1 MKLKDMIKVIIQVSD
16 ELGYR
21 YSEDTTQ
28 SKTRIVLEDGNQRY
42 IVTPIKDLNT
52 ISIACSI
59 FNIGDDIDETDRAD
73 MVNQFNLT
81 LDCGTM
87 VLLPDL
93 DIENQFEMILVKEV
107 YAISSSHLRKILSE
121 VFNLMSKTKSFYMN
135 ALVQAMSCKG

>member
-1 MKLKDMIKVIIQVSD
+1 MKLKDMVNVIIQVSD
-16 ELGYR
+16 KLGYR

-28 SKTRIVLEDGNQRY
+28 SKTRIILEYGDQRY
-42 IVTPIKDLNT
+42 IVTPITDLNT

-73 MVNQFNLT
+73 MVNQINLK

-107 YAISSSHLRKILSE
+107 YAISSSHLRKILPE
-121 VFNLMSKTKSFYMN
+121 VFNRISETKSFYTN
-135 ALVQAMSCKG
+135 ALIQAMSCKE

>member
-28 SKTRIVLEDGNQRY
+28 PKTRIVLEDGNQRY

-73 MVNQFNLT
+73 MVN
-81 LDCGTM
+81 
-87 VLLPDL
+87 
-93 DIENQFEMILVKEV
+93 
-107 YAISSSHLRKILSE
+107 
-121 VFNLMSKTKSFYMN
+121 
-135 ALVQAMSCKG
+135 